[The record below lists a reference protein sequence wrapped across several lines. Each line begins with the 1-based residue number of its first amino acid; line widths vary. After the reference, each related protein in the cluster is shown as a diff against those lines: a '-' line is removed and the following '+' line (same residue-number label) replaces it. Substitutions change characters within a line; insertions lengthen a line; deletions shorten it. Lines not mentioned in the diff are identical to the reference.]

1 MSNTTILDLYQ
12 DIVRKHK
19 KDYGE
24 RTICFCQVGSFYELY
39 DDGSNLI
46 NIKEIGDILQIQVTR
61 KNKAI
66 QEVSRSNHLMC
77 GFPDYTLNKFL
88 NMMVNH
94 NYTIVVVSQVTPP
107 PHPKRAITQIV
118 SPGTYI
124 ESIDTYESTNMM
136 SIYID
141 EITEGKEVIVGVSVI
156 DISTGQSRSVEY
168 SSRERD
174 FTYPFDEVY
183 RLILSHNPKELVLCG
198 NSRTYTY
205 RDICDRFD
213 ISKKYVHNR
222 LNDFDDSISTI
233 SYQTAFLA
241 KVFPNH
247 GLLSPIEYINLER
260 HATALVSFVALIQ
273 FVYKHSESILK
284 HIQPPEYIHTSNT
297 LDLSYN
303 ATSQLQLQ
311 SVCNILNTC
320 TSAVG
325 KRYFKDRLFN
335 PLADAAAITERY
347 DQIESL
353 IVDDSC
359 LKCSKYL
366 EDVYDIERLF
376 RKIQINTIQPSEWCH
391 IVSSCD
397 ALDKATSLAST
408 YYRKLPT
415 FDISKTISE
424 FRAYITT
431 HLDTDC
437 IYKYNVDN
445 IDSSFFCKGIYPEI
459 DVLDAKLI
467 KCKEYFADL
476 LSFLNSTNE
485 GHFRLESNDKDG
497 YYFMVTAK
505 RFKEYQAKVG
515 TKTYTNGSSSSTLKL
530 SELTGKPLSSSST
543 VVRVTHS
550 QFTKINEEI
559 DETKRNL
566 KELICKQYTIFM
578 NECCVAFY
586 DHMNIMKETL
596 KTLDYSC
603 ANAKNAIKFRYS
615 RPHLS
620 PTGTNKSFL
629 EIKKLRHP
637 LVERI
642 NTSLQYT
649 TNDISLGL
657 GQGKES
663 ADGMLLFG
671 INSAGKSTLMKSV
684 GIAVIMA
691 QAGMYVPASHME
703 FALYSTIFTRIP
715 SGDDITRGQSTF
727 TVEILELRNILK
739 RANSNSLVIGDELC
753 SGTESIS
760 AMSIVSAGIIDLC
773 KRKSSFIF
781 ASHLHDLV
789 NIPQV
794 TNLKNLQIMHL
805 EVRYDEQSKKLIYDR
820 LLKSGPGTTLY
831 GLEVCRALDLDPQ
844 FLITANEIR
853 HNLLGTDSNIISNKK
868 SRYNAS
874 KFIDTC
880 GICGKKSSDVHHINE
895 QYTSD
900 NRGFI
905 DYFHKNSL
913 FNLVCIC
920 ESCHTQVHTN
930 KINVTGYVQTS
941 KGVELEW
948 NVTKDEAEDAVE
960 AETETKGEVLK
971 QTVRKLRL
979 DGISIKKISDQ
990 LSITPYMINKILKT
1004 P

>member
-1 MSNTTILDLYQ
+1 MSNNNILDLYQ
-12 DIVRKHK
+12 DFVRSHK
-19 KDYGE
+19 KEYGD

-39 DDGSNLI
+39 DDGTNLI

-66 QEVSRSNHLMC
+66 QEVSRSNPLMC

-88 NMMVNH
+88 NIMVNN

-124 ESIDTYESTNMM
+124 DSIDTYESTNMM

-156 DISTGQSRSVEY
+156 DISTGQSRCVEF
-168 SSRERD
+168 SSKERD

-183 RLILSHNPKELVLCG
+183 RLILSHNPKELVLSGECK
-198 NSRTYTY
+198 TYTY
-205 RDICDRFD
+205 KELCDRFD
-213 ISKKYVHNR
+213 IAKKYVHNR
-222 LNDFDDSISTI
+222 LNEFDTSVSTLV
-233 SYQTAFLA
+233 YQKTLLS

-260 HATALVSFVALIQ
+260 HLTALVSFVVLIQ

-284 HIQPPEYIHTSNT
+284 HIQAPEYIYSNNT

-303 ATSQLQLQ
+303 ATTQLQLHN
-311 SVCNILNTC
+311 VCNILNTC
-320 TSAVG
+320 TTAVG
-325 KRYFKDRLFN
+325 KRHFKDRLFS
-335 PLADAAAITERY
+335 PISDETKITESY

-353 IVDDSC
+353 IKDDAC
-359 LKCSKYL
+359 FKCSKYL

-391 IVSSCD
+391 IVSSCE
-397 ALDKATSLAST
+397 ALNKATSFAST
-408 YYRKLPT
+408 FKLPV
-415 FDISKTISE
+415 FDISKTIAD
-424 FRAYITT
+424 FQGYINS
-431 HLDTDC
+431 HLDIDRV
-437 IYKYNVDN
+437 YKYNMDN
-445 IDSSFFCKGIYPEI
+445 VDSSFFCKGVSLDI
-459 DVLDAKLI
+459 DALDNKLI
-467 KCKEYFADL
+467 KYKEYFTDL
-476 LSFLNSTNE
+476 LAFLNSTNE

-497 YYFMVTAK
+497 YYYIITAK
-505 RFKEYQAKVG
+505 RYKEYQSKQCKPG
-515 TKTYTNGSSSSTLKL
+515 NRTYSSLKL
-530 SELTGKPLSSSST
+530 VDLVSKPLSSSST
-543 VVRVTHS
+543 VVRVTHPD
-550 QFTKINEEI
+550 FVRINEEI
-559 DETKRNL
+559 DETKRQL
-566 KELICKQYTIFM
+566 KELISKQYVAFM
-578 NECCVAFY
+578 NQCCDEYY
-586 DHMNIMKETL
+586 DHMIIMKETL
-596 KTLDYSC
+596 KNLDYTC
-603 ANAKNAIKFRYS
+603 ANAKNAIKFRYT
-615 RPHLS
+615 RPHIHTHTHAT
-620 PTGTNKSFL
+620 PQKSFL

-642 NTSLQYT
+642 STNLQYT
-649 TNDISLGL
+649 TNDVCLGRD
-657 GQGKES
+657 K
-663 ADGMLLFG
+663 DGLLLFG

-684 GIAVIMA
+684 GLAVIMA
-691 QAGMYVPASHME
+691 QAGMYAPCSHMD

-773 KRKSSFIF
+773 KRQSSFIF

-794 TNLKNLQIMHL
+794 QNLKNLAIMHL
-805 EVRYDEQSKKLIYDR
+805 EVRYDEATKKLIYDR
-820 LLKSGPGTTLY
+820 ILKPGPGTTLY

-853 HNLLGTDSNIISNKK
+853 HNILGTEANIISYKK

-874 KFIDTC
+874 KFIDMC
-880 GICGKKSSDVHHINE
+880 ALCGKKSNDVHHINE

-920 ESCHTQVHTN
+920 ETCHTNVHKN
-930 KINVTGYVQTS
+930 KIIVTGYVQTS
-941 KGVELEW
+941 NGIELLYDHKETEKNIVDIKDGNELE
-948 NVTKDEAEDAVE
+948 
-960 AETETKGEVLK
+960 
-971 QTVRKLRL
+971 QTIRQLRL
-979 DGISIKKISDQ
+979 DGFS
-990 LSITPYMINKILKT
+990 INKISTEMKMSSYSIRKILKKI
-1004 P
+1004 